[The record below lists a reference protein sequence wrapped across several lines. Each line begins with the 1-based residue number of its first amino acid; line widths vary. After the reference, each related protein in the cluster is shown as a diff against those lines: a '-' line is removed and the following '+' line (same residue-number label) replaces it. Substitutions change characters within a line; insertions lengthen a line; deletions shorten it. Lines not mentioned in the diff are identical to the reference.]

1 MDDDVISLVHALGVF
16 QGLILGVILLF
27 INKKNKS
34 TFFLG
39 LFLIGFAIEFL
50 PFLLKDF
57 KILEN
62 HPGLLLLPISF
73 SWIIFPIFF
82 LYVQKI
88 SIFAHERVT
97 YRILYPGII
106 SILFLFLL
114 FLLPES
120 TKEYL
125 RGTYLFEILF
135 TLGLMYS
142 LYIIVRINK
151 YINNH
156 TEEVKNQFTT
166 VKNRQLQ
173 WTRFFIAFCFVLV
186 GVHIGTLFIE
196 IAPIFELLI
205 SCCNLI
211 LVFSIAISGIIQYNV
226 FSAIQRADLPVK
238 EASLEREDHTEKV
251 LELVTRIDQYV
262 TDSAV
267 YTKQDLTVVDISSAL
282 EVHPKDVSLAINKHY
297 YKNFNTYINEFRVK
311 KAQELLKTDI
321 LTNLS
326 IEGLSREVG
335 FHSKA
340 SFYTAF
346 KKVTG
351 TTPMNYHTEVLES

>member
-27 INKKNKS
+27 INRKNKS

-50 PFLLKDF
+50 PVILKDF

-73 SWIIFPIFF
+73 SWILFPLFF

-97 YRILYPGII
+97 YRILYPGVI

-125 RGTYLFEILF
+125 RGTYLFEIF
-135 TLGLMYS
+135 FVLGLSYS
-142 LYIIVRINK
+142 LYIVVRINK
-151 YINNH
+151 YVRNH
-156 TEEVKNQFTT
+156 TEEVKNQFAT

-173 WTRFFIAFCFVLV
+173 WTRFFIVFCFVLV
-186 GVHIGTLFIE
+186 GIHIGTLFIKV
-196 IAPIFELLI
+196 APILELLI
-205 SCCNLI
+205 SCASLI

-226 FSAIQRADLPVK
+226 FSAVQHAKFPVK
-238 EASLEREDHTEKV
+238 AIMLKEDSKEKV
-251 LELVTRIDQYV
+251 LDLINRIDEYV
-262 TDSAV
+262 IDTNIYV
-267 YTKQDLTVVDISSAL
+267 KQDLTVVDISTAL
-282 EVHPKDVSLAINKHY
+282 ELHPKDVSFAINQHY
-297 YKNFNTYINEFRVK
+297 NKNFNTYINEFRIK
-311 KAQELLKTDI
+311 KAQELLRTDI
-321 LTNLS
+321 LNNLS
-326 IEGLSREVG
+326 IEGISREVG

-346 KKVTG
+346 KKATG
-351 TTPMNYHTEVLES
+351 TTPMNYHIETSKS

>member
-1 MDDDVISLVHALGVF
+1 MDSNITSLVHSLGVF

-27 INKKNKS
+27 ISKKNKS

-39 LFLIGFAIEFL
+39 LFLIGFAIEFS
-50 PFLLKDF
+50 PIILKDF
-57 KILEN
+57 KILED
-62 HPGLLLLPISF
+62 HPGLLLLPICF

-97 YRILYPGII
+97 YRILYPGVI

-114 FLLPES
+114 FLLPET

-125 RGTYLFEILF
+125 RGTYFLEILF
-135 TLGLMYS
+135 VLGLMYS
-142 LYIIVRINK
+142 LYIIIRINK
-151 YINNH
+151 YLNKH
-156 TEEVKNQFTT
+156 TKEVKNQFAT

-173 WTRFFIAFCFVLV
+173 WTRFFITFCFVLV
-186 GVHIGTLFIE
+186 SVHIGTLFIE
-196 IAPIFELLI
+196 VAPIFKLLI
-205 SCCNLI
+205 SCANLI

-226 FSAIQRADLPVK
+226 ISAAHRADLPVT
-238 EASLEREDHTEKV
+238 EPSLKREDPIEKV
-251 LELVTRIDQYV
+251 LELINRIDHYV
-262 TDSAV
+262 LDSTV
-267 YTKQDLTVVDISSAL
+267 YTKQDLTIVDISTAL
-282 EVHPKDVSLAINKHY
+282 EVHPRDVSMAINKHY
-297 YKNFNTYINEFRVK
+297 NKNFNTYINQFRVK
-311 KAQELLKTDI
+311 RAQELLKTDI

-346 KKVTG
+346 KKATG
-351 TTPMNYHTEVLES
+351 TTPMNYHTEVLEN